1 MLNHT
6 KNIEKIYEDIQRMLY
21 YMIPEKW
28 DKLYLY
34 ASVLDEPDK
43 EGKKGELFLY
53 YIPKGIFK
61 KRPINVY
68 EIPARFNLDESQ
80 YLKLVEL
87 LYDKISDLKAE
98 FVLENPLEEMW
109 TNLTISVHDLKFHVD
124 YDYSNLNRSEFTSY
138 ERHIIWRYEYLGI
151 GPEQVGKEEKKILEK
166 YLLGP
171 KTISRKEHY
180 DCGIYIQDIENTVDF
195 ENSNDPS
202 WQ

>member
-34 ASVLDEPDK
+34 ASVLDEPDE

-180 DCGIYIQDIENTVDF
+180 DSGIYIQDIENTVDF

>member
-34 ASVLDEPDK
+34 ASVLDEPDE

-53 YIPKGIFK
+53 YIQKGIFK

-180 DCGIYIQDIENTVDF
+180 DSGIYIQDIENTVDF

>member
-34 ASVLDEPDK
+34 ASVLDEPDE

-124 YDYSNLNRSEFTSY
+124 YDYSNLNHSELRSARLCS
-138 ERHIIWRYEYLGI
+138 
-151 GPEQVGKEEKKILEK
+151 
-166 YLLGP
+166 
-171 KTISRKEHY
+171 
-180 DCGIYIQDIENTVDF
+180 
-195 ENSNDPS
+195 
-202 WQ
+202 